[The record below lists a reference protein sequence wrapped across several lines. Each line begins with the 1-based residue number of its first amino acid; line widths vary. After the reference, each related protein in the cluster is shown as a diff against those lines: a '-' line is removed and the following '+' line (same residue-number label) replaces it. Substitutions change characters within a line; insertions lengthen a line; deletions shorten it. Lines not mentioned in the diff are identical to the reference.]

1 MPNYINY
8 VATFLSIIGG
18 VIAIW
23 QAYKATTEASKAKIY
38 RDEIINVRK
47 AVDFSGIEAVLSRT
61 INLISKYGPSA
72 SMSSLSGVSPDK
84 DAEEVQHFVTTLL
97 RKNKILFDGYYLE
110 IDKFCNELS
119 NLLEKLVA
127 CNPSDSKLMK
137 SHGTVIYH
145 RLTDF
150 SSILKGNLDL
160 LKEKQTM

>member
-8 VATFLSIIGG
+8 VATFLSIVGG

-23 QAYKATTEASKAKIY
+23 QAYKATTEASKAKTY

-47 AVDFSGIEAVLSRT
+47 AVDFSGIETVLSRT

-72 SMSSLSGVSPDK
+72 SMSTLSGVSPDK
-84 DAEEVQHFVTTLL
+84 DAEEVQHFITTL
-97 RKNKILFDGYYLE
+97 RKNKILFDGYYSE

-119 NLLEKLVA
+119 DLLEKLVA
-127 CNPSDSKLMK
+127 CNPSDSKSMK

-160 LKEKQTM
+160 LKEKQVV

>member
-8 VATFLSIIGG
+8 VATFLSIVGG

-23 QAYKATTEASKAKIY
+23 QAYKATTEASKAKTY

-84 DAEEVQHFVTTLL
+84 DAEEVQHFITTL
-97 RKNKILFDGYYLE
+97 R
-110 IDKFCNELS
+110 
-119 NLLEKLVA
+119 
-127 CNPSDSKLMK
+127 
-137 SHGTVIYH
+137 
-145 RLTDF
+145 
-150 SSILKGNLDL
+150 
-160 LKEKQTM
+160 